1 MRNEYS
7 KLRDWYQLN
16 VEQIGGDDDYPA
28 RSRRLIKIL
37 PKPEQATDLEV
48 RAIFQEVLMGL
59 LEWAYVE
66 SDGESAMNE
75 YASEALS
82 AGGFE
87 RYLNEDETNQLRKS
101 RLWPY
106 LTPSYR

>member
-16 VEQIGGDDDYPA
+16 VDKLDGDNDYSR
-28 RSRRLIKIL
+28 RSRKLIKIL

-48 RAIFQEVLMGL
+48 RAIFQEVLLGL
-59 LEWAYVE
+59 LEWAYIQ
-66 SDGESAMNE
+66 SDGERAMHE
-75 YASEALS
+75 YASSALS
-82 AGGFE
+82 EGGFE